1 MNTIDINKKETQ
13 EQRTNKWKK
22 TGLLDELSESKVDEC
37 ANSLEITAQLLINDY
52 GECGWTKETGETTKN
67 DIDHLYNEKAGFFA
81 GISLPV
87 VRRLYSENVQIPD
100 MKWVYEDLKSF
111 LKSKHQLFKDLT
123 ENSINIDGEA
133 EFCEMYVKNVVSRL
147 RY

>member
-1 MNTIDINKKETQ
+1 MNVIELNKKETQ
-13 EQRTNKWKK
+13 EDRTNKWKK
-22 TGLLDELSESKVDEC
+22 TGLLDELPESKVDEC

-67 DIDHLYNEKAGFFA
+67 DIDNLYNEKAGFFA
-81 GISLPV
+81 GISLPI

-100 MKWVYEDLKSF
+100 MKWLYEDLKSF
-111 LKSKHQLFKDLT
+111 LKSKHQLFKALT
-123 ENSINIDGEA
+123 ENSITLDGEA

-147 RY
+147 HY